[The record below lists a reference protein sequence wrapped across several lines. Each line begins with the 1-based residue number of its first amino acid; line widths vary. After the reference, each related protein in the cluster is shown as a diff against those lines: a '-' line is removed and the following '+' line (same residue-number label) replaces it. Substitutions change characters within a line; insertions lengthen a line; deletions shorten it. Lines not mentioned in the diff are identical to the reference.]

1 MNYII
6 FDDAERNGFFPLTLN
21 RSTGDLRVGILKLRQ
36 RLFTDFDM
44 DDMNILI
51 HSDLK
56 DIYEERHPE
65 WNINS
70 FSAGDY
76 IFVNSRLK
84 INPELVEKIKNLQS
98 CTGIRHRDIIAA
110 VRMKFDGGEISS
122 ECFDYDNIEW
132 IDTDDEKIGFWGN
145 IPDFVKENAEYIE
158 RDFKAYFYEKDN
170 YFETEMGV
178 MVMNPYNIWLG
189 EGCRIQPGVVIDAT
203 EGPVVIDEDAQIM
216 ANSVIIGPVYIG
228 KKTKIKAMAKIYEGT
243 TIGPVCKIGGEIE
256 ESIIHGYSNKQ
267 HDGFLG
273 HAYLGEWVNLGA
285 DTNNSDLKN
294 NYGNVKIYSYKTSSM
309 LDSGTQ
315 FMGSIIGDHT
325 KIGINC
331 SLNTGVVI
339 GMGCNLYG
347 RELISGFIKDFSWG
361 EADKLTEYR
370 PDKFFATASI
380 VKQRRNLEFSETEKV
395 LYNKLVKKGL

>member
-6 FDDAERNGFFPLTLN
+6 FDDAERSNFFPLTLN

-65 WNINS
+65 WNINE
-70 FSAGDY
+70 FHGDDY
-76 IFVNSRLK
+76 IFINSRLK
-84 INPELVEKIKNLQS
+84 INPELVDRIKKLGS
-98 CTGIRHRDIIAA
+98 GTGFKSDNSIAA
-110 VRMKFDGGEISS
+110 FRMNFEDGEVSS
-122 ECFDYDNIEW
+122 ENFEPNSIDWYDLNSTDPCFWN
-132 IDTDDEKIGFWGN
+132 N
-145 IPDFVKENAEYIE
+145 VSDFIKENAEYID
-158 RDFKAYFYEKDN
+158 RDFRAYFYEKDN

-178 MVMNPYNIWLG
+178 MVLNPYNIWLG

-203 EGPVVIDEDAQIM
+203 EGPVVIDEDAMIM

-243 TIGPVCKIGGEIE
+243 TIGPVCKIGGEVE

-294 NYGNVKIYSYKTSSM
+294 NYGNVKIYNYRTESM
-309 LDSGTQ
+309 IDSGTQ

-347 RELISGFIKDFSWG
+347 RDLITGFIPDFSWG
-361 EADKLTEYR
+361 ETGRLTDYR
-370 PDKFFATASI
+370 LDKFFDTAAI
-380 VKQRRNLEFSETEKV
+380 VKQRRKLEFSETEKV